1 MKTNKL
7 KACWSPLFGIS
18 LWVTA
23 ASAPV
28 LGQTPPTYTVLTT
41 ITGFNGP
48 VGVAVSPDNN
58 YVYVANGQA
67 DTLVVIDAANY
78 SVLQTLN
85 LSESA
90 DDVALTPNGKEVY
103 VSAGGNAGPF
113 VINGF
118 NTSTF
123 APTLTFSGGSPT
135 GIAFSRNG
143 KELFAAQYGAS
154 QVNVY
159 DTAGEGSLLSQIPT
173 GADPAQVAITPNGKR
188 AYVTNSYAQYPTGG
202 TVSVIDV
209 GTRKVKGK
217 PITVGN
223 DPQPIAITPNG
234 QTVYVGNR
242 HDATISVIETK
253 HNTVTDTISVATL
266 TNTVVGGHIAVSP
279 DGEYLYVPVYPG
291 GVGENG
297 VVLVISTATDQIATQ
312 FPAEE
317 GPDGIAI
324 APDGN
329 TIYVTN
335 NYSGSMTVV
344 GVTQ

>member
-217 PITVGN
+217 IPNRSRLHRTGRPFTSGTGTMPPFPLSRLSTTPSPILSVSRLL
-223 DPQPIAITPNG
+223 PTPW
-234 QTVYVGNR
+234 
-242 HDATISVIETK
+242 S
-253 HNTVTDTISVATL
+253 
-266 TNTVVGGHIAVSP
+266 
-279 DGEYLYVPVYPG
+279 
-291 GVGENG
+291 
-297 VVLVISTATDQIATQ
+297 
-312 FPAEE
+312 
-317 GPDGIAI
+317 
-324 APDGN
+324 
-329 TIYVTN
+329 
-335 NYSGSMTVV
+335 
-344 GVTQ
+344 GVTSLLVRTASICTCPSIPEALVKMELCS